1 MKKNGFT
8 LIETLV
14 IIGLLSTLIILSV
27 TTVGDLF
34 KNGKE
39 KAIADRKEYYK
50 AVINNYLTDQKIK
63 GEPVVVPYTFKKLS
77 DAGYIKDNECNSI
90 TMKKIN
96 LDTSTFTILNEKV
109 NEVIITDTDTQCDS
123 TSLSGT

>member
-39 KAIADRKEYYK
+39 KAIADRKEFYK
-50 AVINNYLTDQKIK
+50 TVINNYLTDQKIK
-63 GEPVVVPYTFKKLS
+63 GETVIAPYTFKKLS

-96 LDTSTFTILNEKV
+96 LDTSTFMISNEKATDIT
-109 NEVIITDTDTQCDS
+109 IIDTNIPCDS